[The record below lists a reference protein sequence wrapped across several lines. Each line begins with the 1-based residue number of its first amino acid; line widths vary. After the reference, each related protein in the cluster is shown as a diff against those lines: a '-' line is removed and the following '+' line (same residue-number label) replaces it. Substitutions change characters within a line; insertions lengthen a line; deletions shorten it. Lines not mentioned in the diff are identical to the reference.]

1 MQKKPVFI
9 DRIKVMV
16 KMKNGELNHG
26 YTTSPCDIKDEG
38 KFIELSADKCGLD
51 VIYVNKDE
59 ISYVKFSFI
68 IKE

>member
-9 DRIKVMV
+9 DRIEVMV

-38 KFIELSADKCGLD
+38 KFIELSTDKCGLD

-68 IKE
+68 TKE

>member
-9 DRIKVMV
+9 DRIKVIV
-16 KMKNGELNHG
+16 TMKNGELIYG
-26 YTTSPCDIKDEG
+26 YTTLPCDIKDEG
-38 KFIELSADKCGLD
+38 KFIELSTDKCGLD

>member
-1 MQKKPVFI
+1 MQNKPVFI
-9 DRIKVMV
+9 DRIEVMV

-68 IKE
+68 TKE

>member
-9 DRIKVMV
+9 DRIEVMV

-38 KFIELSADKCGLD
+38 KFVELSADKCGLD

-68 IKE
+68 TKE